1 MGFCLEALGT
11 LKTFDPPPPTSIIH
25 QCAAGGHF
33 HVPIYYNLDWEG
45 IQKLVDEKRIFL
57 PDSNI
62 HGGMYK
68 SDALQV
74 HVITFQDNQRKI
86 EPKEGGGGGG
96 WHKFKEVI

>member
-1 MGFCLEALGT
+1 MGFFGMVIKVLVQVFGGVLFGSPRDFED
-11 LKTFDPPPPTSIIH
+11 FWSPPPHFNHPWH

-68 SDALQV
+68 IDAL
-74 HVITFQDNQRKI
+74 
-86 EPKEGGGGGG
+86 
-96 WHKFKEVI
+96 

>member
-1 MGFCLEALGT
+1 M
-11 LKTFDPPPPTSIIH
+11 
-25 QCAAGGHF
+25 
-33 HVPIYYNLDWEG
+33 
-45 IQKLVDEKRIFL
+45 DEKRIFL

-68 SDALQV
+68 IDALQV